1 MAEAIIQIK
10 GLANVLSGVTVH
22 EGLDFEMQRGEIMG
36 IIGGSGSGKTTLLRN
51 IWMLLPPT
59 RGSILLFGEEVVG
72 CSEKK
77 AYQLRQRFGVMFQQ
91 GALFSGLTVLEN
103 IMFPLLQFADLD
115 TAFMQDL
122 ALLKLKLVGLPV
134 TAAQKYPSE
143 LSGGMIKR
151 AAAARSLALDPE
163 LLFLDEPTSGLD
175 PKSSADFDKLILDLR
190 EMLGLSIVIVT
201 HDADSLQRLTNR
213 VAFLGAGKVLACG
226 PVAEVKK
233 NKDPLI
239 QGYFS

>member
-1 MAEAIIQIK
+1 MAESIIEIK
-10 GLANVLSGVTVH
+10 DLCNVLGGVMVH
-22 EGLDFEMQRGEIMG
+22 NHLNFEMQRGEIMG

-59 RGSILLFGEEVVG
+59 QGSIRLFGEEAVG
-72 CSEKK
+72 CSEKQ

-103 IMFPLLQFADLD
+103 VLFPLTEFAHLD
-115 TAFMQDL
+115 SDFARDL
-122 ALLKLKLVGLPV
+122 ALLKIKLVGLPI
-134 TAAQKYPSE
+134 TAAQKFPAE

-175 PKSSADFDKLILDLR
+175 PKSSADFDSLILDLR
-190 EMLGLSIVIVT
+190 DMLGLSIVIVT
-201 HDADSLQRLTNR
+201 HDATSLKRLTNR
-213 VAFLGAGKVLACG
+213 VAFLGQGKVLACG
-226 PVAEVKK
+226 PVDEVKQ
-233 NKDPLI
+233 NPHPVI
-239 QGYFS
+239 QAYFS